1 MKESNMNQDKTKKLT
16 LNRETLRLLS
26 DAEIRRVV
34 GGLKGEWS
42 DLPGCSAGKP
52 CTSECR
58 TYTNC

>member
-34 GGLKGEWS
+34 GGIRDPLSS
-42 DLPGCSAGKP
+42 DCSAK
-52 CTSECR
+52 CTLASCPPG
-58 TYTNC
+58 